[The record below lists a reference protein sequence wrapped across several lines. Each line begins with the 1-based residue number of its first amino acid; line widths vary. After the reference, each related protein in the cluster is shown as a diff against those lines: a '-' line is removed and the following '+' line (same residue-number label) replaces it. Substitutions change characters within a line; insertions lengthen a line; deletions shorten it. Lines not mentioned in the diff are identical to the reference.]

1 MYQVQNLLFCDVFVC
16 LFLILTLSGSLNQHF
31 SAESNTG
38 SCACAE
44 QSDGLREAA
53 QSVRLL
59 LPGKMMWY
67 PQEKKAV
74 PAEGFER
81 MAILSLESQVNKAAS
96 LERLKLE
103 RKIIFKT
110 QYA

>member
-1 MYQVQNLLFCDVFVC
+1 MLVQ
-16 LFLILTLSGSLNQHF
+16 SSLMDSH
-31 SAESNTG
+31 
-38 SCACAE
+38 
-44 QSDGLREAA
+44 REAA

-59 LPGKMMWY
+59 LLGKLMSY
-67 PQEKKAV
+67 PQKKKAV

-81 MAILSLESQVNKAAS
+81 MAILSLESQVDKAAS

-103 RKIIFKT
+103 RKIIFKS

>member
-1 MYQVQNLLFCDVFVC
+1 M
-16 LFLILTLSGSLNQHF
+16 
-31 SAESNTG
+31 
-38 SCACAE
+38 
-44 QSDGLREAA
+44 
-53 QSVRLL
+53 